1 LLAPSHSF
9 LVGTL
14 VRAWH
19 RTYGLPVLITHCSN
33 NYGPYQFPEKLI
45 PLTIL
50 NALEG
55 KPLPVYGNGENM
67 RNWLYVEDHAEALI
81 LVAERGSAGA
91 SYNISGLS
99 ERRNIEVV
107 RAICGILDE
116 LVPDPAI
123 GPRESLITY
132 VPDRPGHDLR
142 YAMDARR
149 IGRELGGTPRET
161 FDSGLR
167 KTVIWF
173 LNNRAW
179 WERVRSGIYRGE
191 RLGVVV

>member
-1 LLAPSHSF
+1 
-9 LVGTL
+9 
-14 VRAWH
+14 
-19 RTYGLPVLITHCSN
+19 
-33 NYGPYQFPEKLI
+33 
-45 PLTIL
+45 
-50 NALEG
+50 
-55 KPLPVYGNGENM
+55 
-67 RNWLYVEDHAEALI
+67 
-81 LVAERGSAGA
+81 VAERGSAGA
-91 SYNISGLS
+91 SYNISGSS

-107 RAICGILDE
+107 RAICGILDK
-116 LVPDPAI
+116 LVPNPAI

-149 IGRELGGTPRET
+149 IGRELGWTPRET